1 MDEELLGKGLRL
13 IKQAS
18 SILESI
24 SNDPGITSEEFY
36 EALDI
41 QGIICTTLRQTLF
54 QAAISVEQSLDLIT
68 EESQLT
74 VH

>member
-13 IKQAS
+13 IEQAS

-24 SNDPGITSEEFY
+24 SNDPGVTPEEFY

-68 EESQLT
+68 EESRLT

>member
-13 IKQAS
+13 IEQAS

-24 SNDPGITSEEFY
+24 SNDPGITSEEFC

>member
-13 IKQAS
+13 IEQAS

-24 SNDPGITSEEFY
+24 SNNPGVTSEEFY
-36 EALDI
+36 SALDV
-41 QGIICTTLRQTLF
+41 QGIICTTLRKTLF

>member
-13 IKQAS
+13 IEQAS

-24 SNDPGITSEEFY
+24 SNDPGITPEEFY

-41 QGIICTTLRQTLF
+41 QGIICTTLRKTLF

>member
-13 IKQAS
+13 IEQAS

-24 SNDPGITSEEFY
+24 SNDPGVTPEEFY

-74 VH
+74 AH